1 MAILTVDRGGRYRV
15 DPLYQWDKNQTL
27 EISGLT
33 VPNTPEIHFVN
44 KSMSEAFVRQAQ
56 KDANGIITVDIPN
69 VILEK
74 SLPIDVY
81 ICAYEGE
88 LFRTLYALQIPVK
101 ARTKPSDYIYEKE
114 DEVLSFNALNNRL
127 TDSIVNMQTLVDNTV
142 ESVNKKCDDT
152 YESLVIKCD
161 ETLDEL
167 SVRCEN
173 YLAQLKSKNDETL
186 QALTNKCN
194 ETVNSVNTK
203 CDNTVSSVNAKC
215 NETVESVN
223 AKCNNTLNALTEAF
237 DERVASLR
245 DEVVGE
251 DVVSL
256 EEKVTNLVTVL
267 NNISIAPSAWS
278 NKTYTISSAKITAN
292 SIIDIYYA
300 SASKSIMS
308 DAEPSYTVSAGKV
321 VITVATVPTS
331 TVVIDCVK
339 VVNDV

>member
-1 MAILTVDRGGRYRV
+1 MAILIVDRGGRYRV
-15 DPLYQWDKNQTL
+15 DPLYQWDKNQSL
-27 EISGLT
+27 KISGLT

-56 KDANGIITVDIPN
+56 KNANGIITVDIPN

-74 SLPIDVY
+74 PLPIDVY
-81 ICAYEGE
+81 ICAYEGD
-88 LFRTLYALQIPVK
+88 LFRTLYTLQIPVK

-127 TDSIVNMQTLVDNTV
+127 TDSITNMQTLVNNTV
-142 ESVNKKCDDT
+142 DSVNKKCDDT

-167 SVRCEN
+167 SVRCDN
-173 YLAQLKSKNDETL
+173 YLAQLKTKNDETL
-186 QALTNKCN
+186 QSLTNTCN
-194 ETVNSVNTK
+194 EAVNTVNTI
-203 CDNTVSSVNAKC
+203 C
-215 NETVESVN
+215 ND
-223 AKCNNTLNALTEAF
+223 TLNALTEAF

-245 DEVVGE
+245 EEIVGE

-256 EEKVTNLVTVL
+256 ESKVTNLVTVL

-278 NKTYTISSAKITAN
+278 NKTYTISSDKITAN
-292 SIIDIYYA
+292 SIIDIYYG
-300 SASKSIMS
+300 SAYKSVMI
-308 DAEPSYTVSAGKV
+308 DAEPIYTVSAGKV
-321 VITVATVPTS
+321 VITVVTVPNQPI
-331 TVVIDCVK
+331 VIDCVK

>member
-1 MAILTVDRGGRYRV
+1 MAILIVDRGGRYHV
-15 DPLYQWDKNQTL
+15 DPLYQWDKNQRL

-74 SLPIDVY
+74 PLPIDVY
-81 ICAYEGE
+81 ICAYEGD
-88 LFRTLYALQIPVK
+88 LFRTLYTLQIPVK

-127 TDSIVNMQTLVDNTV
+127 TDSIANMKTLVNNTV
-142 ESVNKKCDDT
+142 DSVNKKCDDT

-167 SVRCEN
+167 SVRCEG
-173 YLAQLKSKNDETL
+173 YLTQLKAQNDESLET
-186 QALTNKCN
+186 LTNTCN
-194 ETVNSVNTK
+194 EAVNTVNTI
-203 CDNTVSSVNAKC
+203 
-215 NETVESVN
+215 
-223 AKCNNTLNALTEAF
+223 CNNTLNALTEAF
-237 DERVASLR
+237 DERVASLHA
-245 DEVVGE
+245 EVIGE
-251 DVVSL
+251 DVISL
-256 EEKVTNLVTVL
+256 EERVTNLVTVL

-278 NKTYTISSAKITAN
+278 NKTYTISSNKITAN
-292 SIIDIYYA
+292 SIIDIYYS

-321 VITVATVPTS
+321 VITVVTVPTS

>member
-1 MAILTVDRGGRYRV
+1 MSILTVDKGGRYRV
-15 DPLYQWDKNQTL
+15 DHLYQWDKNQAL

-44 KSMSEAFVRQAQ
+44 KSMSLALVRHAR

-74 SLPIDVY
+74 PLPIDVY

-101 ARTKPSDYIYEKE
+101 ARTKPADYIYEKE

-127 TDSIVNMQTLVDNTV
+127 TDSIANMQTLVDNAV
-142 ESVNKKCDDT
+142 ESVNKKYDDT

-161 ETLDEL
+161 ETLEEL
-167 SVRCEN
+167 TARCEA
-173 YLAQLKSKNDETL
+173 YLAELKTKNDATL
-186 QALTNKCN
+186 QSLTNKCN

-203 CDNTVSSVNAKC
+203 CDNTVSSVNKKC
-215 NETVESVN
+215 DD
-223 AKCNNTLNALTEAF
+223 TLNALTEAF
-237 DERVASLR
+237 NERVENLR
-245 DEVVGE
+245 NEVVGD

-267 NNISIAPSAWS
+267 NNISIASSAWS
-278 NKTYTISSAKITAN
+278 NKTYTISSDKITAN

-321 VITVATVPTS
+321 VITVVTVPTS

>member
-1 MAILTVDRGGRYRV
+1 MAILTVDRGGKYRV
-15 DPLYQWDKNQTL
+15 DPLYQWDKNQKL

-81 ICAYEGE
+81 ICAYVGE

-127 TDSIVNMQTLVDNTV
+127 TDSIADMQQIVDNAV
-142 ESVNKKCDDT
+142 DSVNKKCDDN

-161 ETLDEL
+161 ENLEEL
-167 SVRCEN
+167 TVRCNE
-173 YLAQLKSKNDETL
+173 YRAQL
-186 QALTNKCN
+186 
-194 ETVNSVNTK
+194 TK
-203 CDNTVSSVNAKC
+203 
-215 NETVESVN
+215 
-223 AKCNNTLNALTEAF
+223 AF

-245 DEVVGE
+245 EEVGGE
-251 DVVSL
+251 DVISL
-256 EEKVTNLVTVL
+256 EERITNLVTVL
-267 NNISIAPSAWS
+267 SGISIAPSAWS
-278 NKTYTISSAKITAN
+278 NKTYIISSDKIKAN
-292 SIIDIYYA
+292 SIIDIYYS
-300 SASKSIMS
+300 SASKSIMV

-321 VITVATVPTS
+321 VITVVTVPTT
-331 TVVIDCVK
+331 TVVIECVK

>member
-1 MAILTVDRGGRYRV
+1 MAILIVDRGGRYRV
-15 DPLYQWDKNQTL
+15 DPLYQWDKNQSL
-27 EISGLT
+27 EINGLT

-44 KSMSEAFVRQAQ
+44 KSMSEALVRQAR
-56 KDANGIITVDIPN
+56 KNANGIITVDIPN

-81 ICAYEGE
+81 ICAYVGD
-88 LFRTLYALQIPVK
+88 LFRTLYTLQIPVK

-127 TDSIVNMQTLVDNTV
+127 TDSIANMQTLVNNAVD
-142 ESVNKKCDDT
+142 SVNKKYDDT

-161 ETLDEL
+161 ETLEEL
-167 SVRCEN
+167 AARCEN
-173 YLAQLKSKNDETL
+173 YLAQLKAKNDSTL
-186 QALTNKCN
+186 QSLTNTCN
-194 ETVNSVNTK
+194 ETVNTVNTK
-203 CDNTVSSVNAKC
+203 CDNTL
-215 NETVESVN
+215 T
-223 AKCNNTLNALTEAF
+223 ALAAAF

-245 DEVVGE
+245 EEVVGA

-256 EEKVTNLVTVL
+256 EARVTNLVTVL

-278 NKTYTISSAKITAN
+278 NKTYTISSDKITTN
-292 SIIDIYYA
+292 SIIDVYYS

-321 VITVATVPTS
+321 VITVVTVPTS